1 MTNTSPYRT
10 LAEILTSRKVGL
22 AHVHV
27 VGDVIVAQSVL
38 NEWFAGSGK
47 QRLTPDEWADIAE
60 RVLAVEDQYKLLWE
74 ELNSEH
80 QGSIGSTGLR
90 DLENALRNAASTLRG
105 INEDLRYKH
114 G

>member
-1 MTNTSPYRT
+1 MTNDSPYQT

-22 AHVHV
+22 VHVHL
-27 VGDVIVAQSVL
+27 VGDVIIAQSVL
-38 NEWFAGSGK
+38 NEWSAGSLK

-74 ELNSEH
+74 ELDSER
-80 QGSIGSTGLR
+80 QGSIGPTGLR
-90 DLENALRNAASTLRG
+90 DLENALRNAASALRG
-105 INEDLRYKH
+105 INEDLRNKH